1 MNGQLLKNVLLL
13 GVEVKPHLA
22 QPFKRFWAWHF
33 GADKFTRH
41 VSLMDMFNNLQKE
54 DYIFLAKASYVLLRS
69 KAQRV
74 VSSHS

>member
-13 GVEVKPHLA
+13 GVEVKPHLT

-41 VSLMDMFNNLQKE
+41 VSLMDMFNDLQNE
-54 DYIFLAKASYVLLRS
+54 YDVFLAK
-69 KAQRV
+69 
-74 VSSHS
+74 SS